1 MLTYNL
7 KHGEYS
13 NVWKKSM
20 ARVYVI
26 NYFAAVVLVAELV
39 DVKNHKKQKEVEQKF
54 ITVKEAWHDFVVSIL
69 TGFVA

>member
-1 MLTYNL
+1 
-7 KHGEYS
+7 
-13 NVWKKSM
+13 M

-39 DVKNHKKQKEVEQKF
+39 DVKNHKKQKEVDQKF

>member
-1 MLTYNL
+1 
-7 KHGEYS
+7 
-13 NVWKKSM
+13 M

-26 NYFAAVVLVAELV
+26 NYFAAVVLVQLV
-39 DVKNHKKQKEVEQKF
+39 DVKNHKKRKEVDQKF